1 MEFCPKCGA
10 ILMMKK
16 TKAGCPRCN
25 YVAKG
30 KINMEIKEE
39 VRERVIVA
47 VVDEK
52 EEGEVYPVTDFDCRK
67 CGHKKSYFWIR
78 QMRSG
83 DEPESKFYKCVKCDH
98 TVRVDN

>member
-10 ILMMKK
+10 LLMMKK
-16 TKAGCPRCN
+16 TKMGCPRCN

-39 VRERVIVA
+39 VKEAVVVA
-47 VVDEK
+47 VVNEK
-52 EEGEVYPVTDFDCRK
+52 QGEVHPITDFDCRA

-83 DEPESKFYKCVKCDH
+83 DEPESKFYKCVKCKN
-98 TVRVDN
+98 TVRVDD